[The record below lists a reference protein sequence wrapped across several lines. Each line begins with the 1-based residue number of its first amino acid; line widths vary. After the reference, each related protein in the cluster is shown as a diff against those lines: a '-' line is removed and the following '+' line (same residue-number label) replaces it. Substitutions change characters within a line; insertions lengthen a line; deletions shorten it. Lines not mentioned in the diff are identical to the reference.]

1 MKIRPIIY
9 NAELSKRTVIT
20 KEKVTITVVADDI
33 ETFYSEKKYAK
44 ASNYELVAGQQIGV
58 I

>member
-9 NAELSKRTVIT
+9 NAELSKRTVTT
-20 KEKVTITVVADDI
+20 KENVTITVVADDI

-44 ASNYELVAGQQIGV
+44 SCNYELVAGQQIGV